1 MGQVEDQDAGVLDGG
16 SEGGVGV
23 EVGGEG
29 DVGEVFDVLV
39 VVVDQVGELLW
50 GCRVGG
56 GRVGFVVGGA
66 GGEGERFFVDPHL
79 DQRVKEGRVGRGV
92 FGDDFGNGRAPG
104 C

>member
-16 SEGGVGV
+16 GEGGVGV
-23 EVGGEG
+23 EIGREG

-50 GCRVGG
+50 G
-56 GRVGFVVGGA
+56 GRVRRGGVAFVVGGA

-79 DQRVKEGRVGRGV
+79 DQRMEEGWVGRGV
-92 FGDDFGNGRAPG
+92 FGHNLGDGRTPG
-104 C
+104 Y